1 VTMQARTDQS
11 PQPVDPLRGPD
22 GVTESLLVRAHP
34 GLCEGWG
41 ECHRWGPNV
50 YPLDDE
56 GRIDVHVLEVPP
68 ELAREAWIAAQAC
81 PARVISIVGAVRR
94 GEAGAGVRSH

>member
-1 VTMQARTDQS
+1 VRATTEQT
-11 PQPVDPLRGPD
+11 PEPVDAQHGLD

-41 ECHRWGPNV
+41 ECHRWAPEV

-68 ELAREAWIAAQAC
+68 ELARQAWIAAQAC
-81 PARVISIVGAVRR
+81 PAQVISLVGVVRR
-94 GEAGAGVRSH
+94 GGTSGGDDRDH

>member
-1 VTMQARTDQS
+1 MR
-11 PQPVDPLRGPD
+11 RPD

-41 ECHRWGPNV
+41 QCHRWAPDV

-56 GRIDVHVLEVPP
+56 GYIDTHRVLVPP
-68 ELAREAWIAAQAC
+68 ELAEAAWAGAQAC
-81 PARVISIVGAVRR
+81 PVGVITIVDIVVEPRAT
-94 GEAGAGVRSH
+94 EPATEPAG